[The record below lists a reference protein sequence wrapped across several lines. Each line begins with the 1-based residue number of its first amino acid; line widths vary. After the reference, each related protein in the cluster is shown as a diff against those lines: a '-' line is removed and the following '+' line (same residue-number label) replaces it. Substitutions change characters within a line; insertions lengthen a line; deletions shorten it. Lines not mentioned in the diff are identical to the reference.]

1 MKVAAARR
9 PGRLYG
15 IADVGRLGPERLVDA
30 VLTMVDAGLT
40 TVQVRAKTLPDV
52 DLEHRCRRLRE
63 LVSAPEVGLWID
75 DRADAAR
82 MLGFDGVHLGQA
94 DLPPAKAREML
105 AATTAIGFSTHTL
118 EQVRAADADPA
129 VDWIAIGPVFP
140 TTSKRNPDAVV
151 GIGGVEAA
159 RRVTSK
165 PLIAIG
171 GIKPENAALVLAAGA
186 DSVALLSALCDGD
199 VSANCRGVLDLVA
212 AAVR

>member
-1 MKVAAARR
+1 MTVAVARR

-15 IADVGRLGPERLVDA
+15 IADAGRLGSERLVDA
-30 VLTMVDAGLT
+30 VLEMVDTGLT
-40 TVQVRAKTLPDV
+40 TVQVRAKALPDG

-63 LVSAPEVGLWID
+63 LVSDPEVGLWID
-75 DRADAAR
+75 DRADVAR

-94 DLPPAKAREML
+94 DLPPAKAREFL
-105 AATTAIGFSTHTL
+105 AETTAIGLSTHTL

-129 VDWIAIGPVFP
+129 VDWIAIGPVFA

-151 GIGGVEAA
+151 GLGGVEAA
-159 RRVTSK
+159 RRLTAK

-171 GIKPENAALVLAAGA
+171 GIKLDNATLVLAAGA

-199 VSANCRGVLDLVA
+199 VRANCAGALDLVA
-212 AAVR
+212 AAAR